1 MSNEIDRKIRYS
13 AIWCHLSIAIG
24 SLPLIYFLSMDSH
37 VDRIERNLSA
47 FYEGVFFL
55 PLIGYI
61 LSIVL
66 TNYVWRI
73 NRHRHQFID
82 VSAKEAINCAISI
95 FLYLLTVDV
104 IIVFSIYFLGYI
116 DAPDNM
122 INLALIGTIFNLLL
136 LFFVL
141 LIVCFAIVKTSKSSM
156 YSYPLIIRFLK

>member
-1 MSNEIDRKIRYS
+1 MSNEIDRNIRLR
-13 AIWCHLSIAIG
+13 AMWCHLSIAIG
-24 SLPLIYFLSMDSH
+24 SLPLAYILSTGSNI
-37 VDRIERNLSA
+37 DRIERNLSA

-95 FLYLLTVDV
+95 FLYLLTIDV
-104 IIVFSIYFLGYI
+104 ITIFSIYFLGYI
-116 DAPDNM
+116 DAPENM
-122 INLALIGTIFNLLL
+122 INLALIGTILNLLL
-136 LFFVL
+136 LFFAL
-141 LIVCFAIVKTSKSSM
+141 LIVCFAIVKVFKGSM
-156 YSYPLIIRFLK
+156 YSYPLIIRFLQ